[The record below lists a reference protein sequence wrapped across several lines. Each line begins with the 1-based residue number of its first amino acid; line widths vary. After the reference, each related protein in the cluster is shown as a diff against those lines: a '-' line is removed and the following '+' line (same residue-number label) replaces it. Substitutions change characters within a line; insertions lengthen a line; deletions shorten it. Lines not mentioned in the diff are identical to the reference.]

1 MLNRTCVA
9 ENSINAEG
17 AIAIAEALPLGTLD
31 LSSEGLEQI
40 EKYVISQCMGMFIIT
55 TRLDYK

>member
-1 MLNRTCVA
+1 MLNGTCVA
-9 ENSINAEG
+9 ENSINAKG

-40 EKYVISQCMGMFIIT
+40 EKHVIFQRMGMFIIT